1 MNKLRLFAFILLGI
15 VIFTSCRKSKDTP
28 ANASIVRVMVSNNK
42 GEVLKNTLVW
52 MYDPASFEVF
62 KKDPTTAALLGVA
75 TNDKGIATFEL
86 TFWIGS
92 RAICRVLLRFVYLS
106 KRGNVET

>member
-1 MNKLRLFAFILLGI
+1 MSKLRLFAFILLGI

-42 GEVLKNTLVW
+42 GEVLKNTLVR

-62 KKDPTTAALLGVA
+62 KKDPTTAALLGIF
-75 TNDKGIATFEL
+75 NI
-86 TFWIGS
+86 I
-92 RAICRVLLRFVYLS
+92 
-106 KRGNVET
+106 